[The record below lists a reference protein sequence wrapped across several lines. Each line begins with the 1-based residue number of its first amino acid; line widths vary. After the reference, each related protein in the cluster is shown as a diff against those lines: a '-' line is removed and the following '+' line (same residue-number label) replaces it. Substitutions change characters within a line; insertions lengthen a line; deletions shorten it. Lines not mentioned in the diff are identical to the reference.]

1 MKKVK
6 LLLFVILFSKSINA
20 QTNLGNSFSGNENS
34 ATVLCPQT
42 KGAFTDEKVNQL
54 ISEILKT
61 SNLKNRFI
69 VIPCS
74 NISNCQAIYYEG
86 KPYILYN
93 ASFLEEV
100 KRFSF
105 SEKNIPISETNWE
118 ALTILSHELGHHF
131 NNHLNNPPPG
141 ATAQELELEADEFA
155 GSTIYL
161 LGGSLSQ
168 AQLAFKSV
176 SLNQSYT
183 HPGRAARLASIAKG
197 WNDASLRFVNKGTKR
212 IDPAIVTKNYKTVKI
227 GEQEWMT
234 ENLDVDRFRNGD
246 LINEAKSK
254 EEWTAAYK
262 NNDPVWCYYD
272 FNEKNEKT
280 YGKFYNGFAVLD
292 SRGIA
297 PEGWKIPSISDFELL
312 LSSNGIKK
320 PADRWMEVE
329 YSYYSGASFF
339 RSLIGWP
346 KETKMA
352 LKTTGFNGLP
362 SGTISY
368 VEYGNFDKK
377 NKKWIGPADA
387 NFFGQGREC
396 NLWSSDKFNKYNNES
411 MISFSMGGYELE
423 SIRLWGDHIGSGNQV
438 KCVKYK

>member
-118 ALTILSHELGHHF
+118 ALTILAHELGHHF

-197 WNDASLRFVNKGTKR
+197 WNDASSRFVNKGTKR
-212 IDPAIVTKNYKTVKI
+212 IDPVVVTKIFNSVKV
-227 GEQEWMT
+227 GSLEWMT
-234 ENLDVDRFRNGD
+234 ENLNVELFRNGD
-246 LINEAKSK
+246 IIREARTQ
-254 EEWTAAYK
+254 EEWVAAAK
-262 NNDPVWCYYD
+262 KKEPVWCYYNND
-272 FNEKNEKT
+272 SKTAEKF
-280 YGKFYNGFAVLD
+280 GKLYNWYAVNTIKLD
-292 SRGIA
+292 QRSFG
-297 PEGWKIPSISDFELL
+297 
-312 LSSNGIKK
+312 
-320 PADRWMEVE
+320 EVVVVQITRVSMHIHLDNVE
-329 YSYYSGASFF
+329 IIFQ
-339 RSLIGWP
+339 IGMNVGQCGGLRLP
-346 KETKMA
+346 ILVPTKE
-352 LKTTGFNGLP
+352 
-362 SGTISY
+362 
-368 VEYGNFDKK
+368 
-377 NKKWIGPADA
+377 
-387 NFFGQGREC
+387 
-396 NLWSSDKFNKYNNES
+396 
-411 MISFSMGGYELE
+411 
-423 SIRLWGDHIGSGNQV
+423 
-438 KCVKYK
+438 